1 MITTLAISNDT
12 EKLSYAYFEGAILK
26 EYDRIGVDNLYE
38 LHEMLYQFAREKKL
52 AFIVVIA
59 TDLDN
64 VKRRTAIR
72 LTKVRTILKLISEQL
87 GIVYSTPSTH
97 GWDKY
102 MFGDKIQ
109 AKKLAIQKLEI
120 VNKVFDLEL
129 EMGSQHVADAIILG
143 STFTQNRYKK
153 LKVGYYGL

>member
-26 EYDRIGVDNLYE
+26 EYGRISVDNLHE

-72 LTKVRTILKLISEQL
+72 LTRVRTILKLISEQL

-109 AKKLAIQKLEI
+109 AKKLAIQKLKI

-129 EMGSQHVADAIILG
+129 EMDSQHVADAIMLG

-153 LKVGYYGL
+153 LKKGVYDL